1 MSSRLI
7 TYEDIEKVN
16 NKLKTIDIK
25 GKDYVE
31 VNERIKAFRMI
42 YPDGFIKTKIWNCE
56 NGVIIMQAEVG
67 YHLFHKQE
75 SNDEYFVDNEIVLG
89 TGTAYEKEDNGYINK
104 TSYIE
109 NCETSAVGRALG
121 MAVFGINDSVASANE
136 VINAIN
142 NQKVSIE
149 EAENYILP
157 SGKHQGKHLREVPE
171 SYLHWLYEN
180 NLKMKPYIDA
190 LGILMSDEELDESAD
205 LIIEIMELVEITHT
219 DLDEVKD
226 KYKIDSL
233 QSASIKTLEEIK
245 ERLVKAKDLLDKV
258 K

>member
-1 MSSRLI
+1 MVSG
-7 TYEDIEKVN
+7 
-16 NKLKTIDIK
+16 LKTTLKKNASGYGYKYTDLAEIHNYLESINSRYIQKIERLD
-25 GKDYVE
+25 GDDYIFTKRCFNNIWDEEWIQGSRVVQATLSGIHNPAQE
-31 VNERIKAFRMI
+31 QGSALTYARRYSLLMAYGLATDDDDGASLTIVN
-42 YPDGFIKTKIWNCE
+42 
-56 NGVIIMQAEVG
+56 
-67 YHLFHKQE
+67 
-75 SNDEYFVDNEIVLG
+75 
-89 TGTAYEKEDNGYINK
+89 
-104 TSYIE
+104 
-109 NCETSAVGRALG
+109 
-121 MAVFGINDSVASANE
+121 
-136 VINAIN
+136 
-142 NQKVSIE
+142 KVSKE
-149 EAENYILP
+149 EAEKYILP
-157 SGKHQGKHLREVPE
+157 SGKHQGKHLTEVPE

-180 NLKMKPYIDA
+180 NSKMKPYIDA